1 MPVVNSDAVLHY
13 NVGQF
18 GQLGYAVPNF
28 SDDVGSLNPN
38 ILQLTNIV
46 GQNLFAIMHHED
58 ADLTTPPSI
67 NTVRRIHKLYVR
79 FGQIVEA
86 RAISPGTNNLEP
98 LHVQPAGEVF
108 KVYPVPFF
116 LVRNRFLKE
125 WASLTL
131 MMLAEAMQHQ
141 ENRKPM
147 EVSTTFAAAVGK
159 YMKRLYFNLATELF
173 GKKQDEATA
182 PGFILTEEELASY
195 DPSKF
200 FTSTE
205 MVDTVPHLGHV
216 FTEDRLAVLRQGIPV
231 TSLPELQ
238 PWPTNLTSFYNAN
251 RSFRDANTDASGEQS
266 DDVTTTA
273 SATAGG
279 GPVIPD
285 VEP

>member
-1 MPVVNSDAVLHY
+1 MPVVNTDAVLHY

-38 ILQLTNIV
+38 IIQLTNIV

-86 RAISPGTNNLEP
+86 RAISPGRNNLEP

-116 LVRNRFLKE
+116 LVRNRFMKE
-125 WASLTL
+125 WASLCL

-147 EVSTTFAAAVGK
+147 EISTTFAAAIGK

-173 GKKQDEATA
+173 GKKQDEATV
-182 PGFILTEEELASY
+182 PGFILTEEELAQY
-195 DPSKF
+195 DPSQF

-238 PWPTNLTSFYNAN
+238 PWPTNLTSFYNATKA
-251 RSFRDANTDASGEQS
+251 FRDANTDASGEQAH
-266 DDVTTTA
+266 DETA
-273 SATAGG
+273 TAAASAGG